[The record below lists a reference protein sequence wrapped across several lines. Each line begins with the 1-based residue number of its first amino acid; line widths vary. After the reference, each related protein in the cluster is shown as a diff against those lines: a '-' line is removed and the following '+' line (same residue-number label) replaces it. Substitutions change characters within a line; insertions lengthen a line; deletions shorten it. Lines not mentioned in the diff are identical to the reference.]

1 MYRWRTLTDE
11 ERRFTLAWRRQ
22 MKRPV
27 HSPLH
32 VDSGQRHYLVTAAC
46 YEHRPH
52 IGHSVERMNAFTDT
66 WLDTLQQHS
75 LSIVAW
81 VVLPNHYHA
90 LVSTRDVKAVLKHL
104 GQLHGRTSFEW
115 NGQENTRGRQVWCN
129 AAETVMKS
137 PDHYHATLNYIHHNP
152 VKHGYVGKWSEWAW
166 SSAPE
171 YFAEVGRKE
180 AERLWKAY
188 PIDRY
193 GSGWDDPGM

>member
-22 MKRPV
+22 TKRPI

-32 VDSGQRHYLVTAAC
+32 IDSGQRHYLITAAC
-46 YEHRPH
+46 YEHHPH
-52 IGHSVERMNAFTDT
+52 IGHSVQRMNAFTDGL
-66 WLDTLQQHS
+66 LDAVRQHS

-90 LVSTRDVKAVLKHL
+90 LVSARDVKAVLKQL

-115 NGQENTRGRQVWCN
+115 NGEENRRGRQVWCN

-137 PDHYHATLNYIHHNP
+137 SDHYLATLNYIHHNP
-152 VKHGYVGKWSEWAW
+152 VKHGYVEKWTDWPW

-171 YFAEVGRKE
+171 YFAEVGRDE
-180 AERLWKAY
+180 AERVWRSY
-188 PIDRY
+188 PVDRY
-193 GSGWDDPGM
+193 GQGWDDPEM